1 MSLHLPRRRRTVTPV
16 TARQVTSLTGG
27 NPDALTSAI
36 YRPDELSHLDLSAA
50 THTPAPQPAREWVTN
65 TVGRL
70 LGTSALDDLTSD
82 ALDAHVRAQQAGWD
96 VSTDREAPDRLHV
109 TLRLAAAHLQGIAAT
124 QLKVAELRGQYMQAS
139 RSVSKWTTEL
149 TGEPAPVYERD
160 STPVTVH
167 TASVL
172 AGVPIVAK
180 TAAYLNGTTPHIS
193 TREET

>member
-1 MSLHLPRRRRTVTPV
+1 MSLHLPRRRRNVTPV

-27 NPDALTSAI
+27 NPDALTSTI

-50 THTPAPQPAREWVTN
+50 TTAPEPSSARAWVTA
-65 TVGRL
+65 TIGRL

-82 ALDAHVRAQQAGWD
+82 VLDAHVRAQHAGWD

-109 TLRLAAAHLQGIAAT
+109 TLRLAAAHLQGITAT
-124 QLKVAELRGQYMQAS
+124 QLKVAELRAQYTQAS
-139 RSVSKWTTEL
+139 ASVAKWTTEL
-149 TGEPAPVYERD
+149 TGEPAPVYEMD
-160 STPVTVH
+160 ATPVTVH
-167 TASVL
+167 TTSVL
-172 AGVPIVAK
+172 AGEPVVAK